1 MLRVKQLII
10 FAMLF
15 CGFLATAQA
24 AIEVYQFDSEEKTKR
39 FNQLTEEL
47 RCPKCQNQNIA
58 DSNAEIAQDLRS
70 KIQQML
76 VEDKSDE
83 DIVQYML
90 DRYGDFVL
98 YAPRVTGQT
107 YLLWFGPIV
116 FLLFAL
122 LVVFFI
128 VRMRSQRSSESSSLN
143 SDQQQQ
149 LADLLDKQ
157 QDSSE

>member
-1 MLRVKQLII
+1 MQRVKKLMIV
-10 FAMLF
+10 ALLF

-39 FNQLTEEL
+39 FNQLIEEL

-58 DSNAEIAQDLRS
+58 DSNAEIAQDLRN

-76 VEDKSDE
+76 VENKTDE

-90 DRYGDFVL
+90 ERYGDFVL

-107 YLLWFGPIV
+107 YLLWFGPVV
-116 FLLFAL
+116 FLLIAL

-128 VRMRSQRSSESSSLN
+128 VRMRSQRSNENSSL
-143 SDQQQQ
+143 DTEQQQK
-149 LADLLDKQ
+149 LAELLDKQ
-157 QDSSE
+157 QDPS